1 MRKAPVLIAGAG
13 IAGLAAARTL
23 SKRGVP
29 YLLLEREGEA
39 GGFCRSVSR
48 GGYRFDYTGHFL
60 HFKNAATREW
70 VRSLPGLRLK
80 ERRRH
85 AAVYSNGVFTEYPY
99 QENNAG
105 LPSDVVKS
113 NVMDYLVAALG
124 ERGARPGSKP
134 PRTFMELCLRT
145 FGASITRRFMAP
157 YNAKLLKTPVDKLS
171 PSWMGR
177 FIPKPRVREVVEG
190 AVHKRPSSAGYNAT
204 FFYPEGEGIEAL
216 PQALLRGI
224 EPPSLGLSLVSLD
237 PAKHLAVLSDGSCV
251 AYDHLLSSLPLPLLA
266 RRTKGLPLSLSRRAA
281 GLKAASVYNLNFGLS
296 QKAPAPY
303 SWVYFPEPEFAFH
316 RAGFLSACVSES
328 APQGGSS
335 LYVEVSYR
343 GKRPGAASLG
353 RTVLASL
360 KKIGWIR
367 NERDVKVRM
376 DLDLPSAYVLYDE
389 AREKAVP
396 ALRNYFDRKGVQTI
410 GRWGRWEY
418 SGMESALE
426 QGREAAQRLI

>member
-1 MRKAPVLIAGAG
+1 MRKVPVLIAGAG

-39 GGFCRSVSR
+39 GGYCRSVSR

-85 AAVYSNGVFTEYPY
+85 AAVYSNGGFTEYPY

-105 LPSDVVKS
+105 LPNDVVKS
-113 NVMDYLVAALG
+113 NVMDYLLAALG
-124 ERGARPGSKP
+124 ERHSGFDPKP
-134 PRTFMELCLRT
+134 PRTFLELCLRT

-157 YNAKLLKTPVDKLS
+157 YNAKLFKTPVEKLS

-190 AVHKRPSSAGYNAT
+190 AFHKRPSSAGYNAT
-204 FFYPEGEGIEAL
+204 FFYPDGEGIEAL

-224 EPPSLGLSLVSLD
+224 EPPSLGLSLVALD
-237 PAKHLAVLSDGSCV
+237 PARHLAVLSDGSRV
-251 AYDHLLSSLPLPLLA
+251 LYDHLLSSLPLPLLV
-266 RRTKGLPLSLSRRAA
+266 RRTKGLPTSLARMAA
-281 GLKAASVYNLNFGLS
+281 CLKATSVYNLNFGLS
-296 QKAPAPY
+296 HKAPAPY
-303 SWVYFPEPEFAFH
+303 SWVYFPEPAFVFH

-328 APQGGSS
+328 APKGGSS

-343 GKRPGAASLG
+343 GGKPDAASLG
-353 RTVLASL
+353 RTVWKSL
-360 KKIGWIR
+360 RKLGWVR
-367 NERDVKVRM
+367 NERDVKVRV
-376 DLDLPSAYVLYDE
+376 DLDLPGAYVLYD
-389 AREKAVP
+389 AMREKAVP
-396 ALRNYFDRKGVQTI
+396 ALRNYYDRQGVQTI

-418 SGMESALE
+418 GGMESALE

>member
-1 MRKAPVLIAGAG
+1 MRKVPVLIAGAG

-23 SKRGVP
+23 SQGGVP

-39 GGFCRSVSR
+39 GGFCRSVSK

-60 HFKNAATREW
+60 HFKNPALRDW
-70 VRSLPGLRLK
+70 VCSLPGLRLK

-105 LPSDVVKS
+105 LPTDVVKS
-113 NVMDYLVAALG
+113 NVMDYLLAALG
-124 ERGARPGSKP
+124 ERRAGPKSQP
-134 PRTFMELCLRT
+134 PRTFNDLCLRT
-145 FGASITRRFMAP
+145 FGESITRRFMAP
-157 YNAKLLKTPVDKLS
+157 YNAKLLKTPMEKLS

-177 FIPKPRVREVVEG
+177 FIPKPRVKEVVEG
-190 AVHKRPSSAGYNAT
+190 AFHRRPSSAGYNAS
-204 FFYPEGEGIEAL
+204 FFYPQGEGIEAL

-224 EPPSLGLSLVSLD
+224 EPPSLGLSLVSVD
-237 PAKHLAVLSDGSCV
+237 PAKHRAVLSDGSCV
-251 AYDHLLSSLPLPLLA
+251 TYDHLFSSLPLSLLA
-266 RRTKGLPLSLSRRAA
+266 RGTKGLPFSLSRMALR
-281 GLKAASVYNLNFGLS
+281 LKATSVYNLNFGLS
-296 QKAPAPY
+296 HAAPAPY
-303 SWVYFPEPEFAFH
+303 SWVYFPESTFIFH
-316 RAGFLSACVSES
+316 RAGFLSACVPES
-328 APQGGSS
+328 APRRGSS

-343 GKRPGAASLG
+343 GRRPDAPSLG

-360 KKIGWIR
+360 KKIGWVR
-367 NERDVKVRM
+367 NERNVKVRV
-376 DLDLPSAYVLYDE
+376 DLDLPNAYVLYDE

-396 ALRNYFDRKGVQTI
+396 ALRNYYDRQGVQTI

-418 SGMESALE
+418 GGMESALE